1 MSDDETEGEKDKKK
15 AKEEKRI
22 IKTISDIRN
31 KKPNVEISLKPDNP

>member
-22 IKTISDIRN
+22 IKTISDI
-31 KKPNVEISLKPDNP
+31 KKQNIEMKLTPDKP